1 MTAQLDL
8 LDQDLLYSEHTYEH
22 RRRASSVAFK
32 RVSIQQQRKEG
43 AAAPQGQGAI
53 LTGVCLLTVRAYRQG

>member
-8 LDQDLLYSEHTYEH
+8 LAQDLLYSEHTYEH

-43 AAAPQGQGAI
+43 AAAPQGAI